1 MKRTL
6 AVILLASL
14 LVGVLAVGSAAEEEI
29 VLRVSWW
36 GSQGRHDRTLEVIE
50 LFESKYPH
58 ITIEPEFAGW
68 ENYWERIAAQAA
80 GRNLPDVFQQDMQYL
95 DLYGSRG
102 MLLDLGPY
110 VESGAIDTTHIS
122 DSELAGGMLN
132 GKLLAINLGSNAM
145 VGIYDPELFAQAGI
159 EPPGPE
165 WTWDDYLELGRTV
178 VDKLGIHWAT
188 QFPGNFFHAFHHVL
202 RQHGYPFYAPDGS
215 GLGWD
220 DDKLLED
227 FLALE
232 LQLYKEGVF
241 ASPALRDEISSVEE
255 DLLVTRQA
263 ATAWAWSNQIV
274 AMSLAADRPLGLITL
289 PKAKDQVKEG
299 LYIKPSMFFSVAESS
314 PHKDAAV
321 LFIDFFTNDV
331 EANKILMAE
340 RGVPISSAVR
350 EALQPYLTEVQVQ
363 MFEYLDLASQH
374 SSAIDPPEPAGHP
387 EVNRTLDD
395 LQSMVLHEEI
405 TPAEAAKRFRQEATR
420 ILRTR

>member
-36 GSQGRHDRTLEVIE
+36 GSQGRHDRTLAVIE

-102 MLLDLGPY
+102 MLLDLGSY